1 MTDEEK
7 KPYHTA
13 MLASWRI
20 FIKERKTERFSN
32 EWWKEIIGEF
42 NSLRES
48 YVGTPLRDYV
58 DYMNQAFLDEWE
70 RIQNRDRQKGISETV
85 LPETEEYRQEE
96 LQFSD
101 PVPKVDGS
109 KEADEEF
116 TSADWG

>member
-48 YVGTPLRDYV
+48 YVGTSLRDYV

-70 RIQNRDRQKGISETV
+70 RIQKRDRQKGISETV
-85 LPETEEYRQEE
+85 LPEAQEYHQEE
-96 LQFSD
+96 LQFTDTVSEVAGREENSEAFTASD
-101 PVPKVDGS
+101 
-109 KEADEEF
+109 
-116 TSADWG
+116 W